1 MNATRGRVGSGT
13 ALWFTAFA
21 FAAVMLGT
29 TLPTPLYPHYERGF
43 GFGPLTVTLV
53 YAAYAVGVL
62 AALLAFGRASDSLG
76 RRPVLLA
83 ALAVS
88 GSSSLVFVLVGA
100 LSSGGLPVLF
110 VGRVLSGVS
119 AGMFTG
125 TATAALADFAGEDR
139 QLRAS
144 VVAAVANIGG
154 LGLGPLLSGLLA
166 RHAGRPL
173 QTSYLVHAVV
183 VVLAAVAILA
193 IPEPV
198 RADGPRRLQFQR
210 LGVPAVARAA
220 FLQAGTAGFAGFALL
235 GLFTALS
242 PSVLG
247 LLGHSNT
254 ALTGVVVFAVFA
266 ASAVGQVVS
275 ATLPTRPALLGG
287 TGVLVLGLVVLAA
300 GLAQASLPLLVVAGV
315 IGGAGQGL
323 SFRAALGLV
332 TQVSP
337 AEERG
342 GVASSFFAVVYVGI
356 SLPVVGIGV
365 GTREYGLVH
374 TGEVFA
380 AILAVVALAAL
391 ASLAL
396 RKPNPAAS

>member
-1 MNATRGRVGSGT
+1 MTAARGRVGSGT
-13 ALWFTAFA
+13 AVWLTAFA
-21 FAAVMLGT
+21 FASAMLGT
-29 TLPTPLYPHYERGF
+29 TLPTPLYPHYEQQFR
-43 GFGPLTVTLV
+43 FGPLTVTLV

-62 AALLAFGRASDSLG
+62 AALLAFGRASDTLG

-83 ALAVS
+83 ALALS
-88 GSSSLVFVLVGA
+88 GTSSLVFVLVGA
-100 LSSGGLPVLF
+100 MRSGGLPLLF
-110 VGRVLSGVS
+110 TGRVLSGLS

-125 TATAALADFAGEDR
+125 TATAALADFAGKDN

-144 VVAAVANIGG
+144 VIAAVANIGG
-154 LGLGPLLSGLLA
+154 LGLGPLVSGLLA

-173 QTSYLVHAVV
+173 QTSYLVHVV
-183 VVLAAVAILA
+183 VVVIAVAAILA
-193 IPEPV
+193 VPEPV
-198 RADGPRRLQFQR
+198 RPDGPRRLRFQR

-235 GLFTALS
+235 GLFTAVS
-242 PSVLG
+242 PSVLA
-247 LLGHSNT
+247 LLGHHNP

-266 ASAVGQVVS
+266 ASAAGQVVS
-275 ATLPTRPALLGG
+275 ATLPARPALLAG
-287 TGVLVLGLVVLAA
+287 TGVLVLGLAVL
-300 GLAQASLPLLVVAGV
+300 GISLVRSSLPLLVIAGV

-332 TQVSP
+332 TQVIP
-337 AEERG
+337 AEQRG

-380 AILAVVALAAL
+380 AILAVLALLAL
-391 ASLAL
+391 TSLGL
-396 RKPNPAAS
+396 RKPRAA

>member
-1 MNATRGRVGSGT
+1 MTAARGRVGSGT
-13 ALWFTAFA
+13 AVWLTAFA
-21 FAAVMLGT
+21 FAAAMLGT
-29 TLPTPLYPHYERGF
+29 TLPTPLYPHYEQQFR
-43 GFGPLTVTLV
+43 FGPLTVTLV

-62 AALLAFGRASDSLG
+62 AALLAFGRASDTLG

-83 ALAVS
+83 ALALS
-88 GSSSLVFVLVGA
+88 GTSSLVFVLVGA
-100 LSSGGLPVLF
+100 MRSGGLPLLF
-110 VGRVLSGVS
+110 TGRVLSGLS

-125 TATAALADFAGEDR
+125 TATAALADFAGKDN

-144 VVAAVANIGG
+144 VIAAVANIGG
-154 LGLGPLLSGLLA
+154 LGLGPLVSGLLA

-173 QTSYLVHAVV
+173 QTSYLVHVVV
-183 VVLAAVAILA
+183 VVLAV
-193 IPEPV
+193 PEPV
-198 RADGPRRLQFQR
+198 RPDGPRRLRFQR

-235 GLFTALS
+235 GLFTAVS
-242 PSVLG
+242 PSVLA
-247 LLGHSNT
+247 LLGHHNP

-266 ASAVGQVVS
+266 ASAAGQVVS
-275 ATLPTRPALLGG
+275 ATLPARPALLAG
-287 TGVLVLGLVVLAA
+287 TGVLVLGLAVL
-300 GLAQASLPLLVVAGV
+300 GISLARSSLPLLVIAGV

-337 AEERG
+337 TEQRG

-356 SLPVVGIGV
+356 SLPVVSIGV

-380 AILAVVALAAL
+380 AILAVLALLAL
-391 ASLAL
+391 TSLAL
-396 RKPNPAAS
+396 RKPRAV